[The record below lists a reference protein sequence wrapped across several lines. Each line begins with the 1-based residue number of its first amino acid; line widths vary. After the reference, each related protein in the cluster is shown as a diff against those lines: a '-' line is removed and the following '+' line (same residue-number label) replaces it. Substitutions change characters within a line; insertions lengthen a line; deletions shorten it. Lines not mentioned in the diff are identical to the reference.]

1 MNNTKRRVL
10 EIGACLNQ
18 QYRIQEVL
26 GEGGFGITYH
36 AIDTI
41 SNRDV
46 AIKEYFPC
54 ELATRN
60 YADLDS
66 NLHIFAGDHALS
78 FEKGMQRF
86 LEEGALLQGLPYLSG
101 IVKTLQCFQENNT
114 AYIVMEYIEGLS
126 LKEYISQ
133 NGRLSYEE
141 MLRLFLPVMQSMI
154 ALHRQGIIH
163 RDISPDNLMLGL
175 DNQMHLID
183 FGAARQIYG
192 DTQNTM
198 TVILKNGY
206 APPEQYISSGTQGA
220 WTDVYALSATIY
232 MSLCGI
238 APPESIKRLQ
248 SECLVDLPVLV
259 PDINPKVWHTL
270 KRGLAIPVADRYRSV
285 EQLYQSLL
293 SVDSLSEEMTQY
305 QPFISKK
312 LTQKLTVSYQR
323 NTKIK
328 LMSLILLAGLMLF
341 GLLFAITN
349 SNVHNSH
356 LGIPI
361 TIIKPSLG
369 AKFETLLSAST
380 TYHMQNLMTKNQ
392 KQTTKI
398 NTQPNETEQDN
409 NLSTT
414 QNNTTVEQQNSNR
427 PLQTQDKNTISQTEQ
442 SKKNTHDTNNK
453 NTTTSK
459 KDTTES
465 NYNFTIEDED
475 DETIYPGDYK

>member
-1 MNNTKRRVL
+1 
-10 EIGACLNQ
+10 
-18 QYRIQEVL
+18 
-26 GEGGFGITYH
+26 
-36 AIDTI
+36 
-41 SNRDV
+41 
-46 AIKEYFPC
+46 
-54 ELATRN
+54 
-60 YADLDS
+60 
-66 NLHIFAGDHALS
+66 
-78 FEKGMQRF
+78 
-86 LEEGALLQGLPYLSG
+86 
-101 IVKTLQCFQENNT
+101 
-114 AYIVMEYIEGLS
+114 MEYIEGLS
-126 LKEYISQ
+126 LKEYIAQ

-141 MLRLFLPVMQSMI
+141 MLRLFLPVMQSLI

-192 DTQNTM
+192 DMQNTM

-232 MSLCGI
+232 MALCGI

-259 PDINPKVWHTL
+259 PDLNPKVWNTL
-270 KRGLAIPVADRYRSV
+270 KRGLAIPVADRYRNV

-293 SVDSLSEEMTQY
+293 SVDSLSEEITQY

-312 LTQKLTVSYQR
+312 LTHKLTASYQR
-323 NTKIK
+323 NTKRK
-328 LMSLILLAGLMLF
+328 LVIILLLAGLILS
-341 GLLFAITN
+341 GLLYVITK
-349 SNVHNSH
+349 SNEQNSH

-361 TIIKPSLG
+361 TIINPSLG

-380 TYHMQNLMTKNQ
+380 TFHMQNRVTKNQ
-392 KQTTKI
+392 KESTKI
-398 NTQPNETEQDN
+398 NTQTNETEPDN
-409 NLSTT
+409 NLPTP
-414 QNNTTVEQQNSNR
+414 QANTTVEQQNSNR
-427 PLQTQDKNTISQTEQ
+427 PLQTQDKMTTSQTEQ
-442 SKKNTHDTNNK
+442 SKKNTQDTNNK

-465 NYNFTIEDED
+465 NYNFIIEDED
-475 DETIYPGDYK
+475 DEMIYPGDYK